1 MRVLVACEYSGRVR
15 DAFIAR
21 GHDAIS
27 CDLLLTERPGP
38 HLQEDVRVVLQDS
51 WDLVIAF
58 PPCTDLAASNA
69 HNLKIKEADG
79 RMASASR
86 FFLDCYHANAPR
98 VAVENPVGVM
108 SRLFRKPDQI
118 IDPWMFGDPWKK
130 KTCLWLRG
138 LPKLEPT
145 HKIDSYDQPVM
156 PWHSGSGIYVGDGT
170 RVFKGVGGARS
181 AKLRAQTFEGVA
193 NAMAVAWGG

>member
-1 MRVLVACEYSGRVR
+1 MKVLIACEYSGRVR

-27 CDLLLTERPGP
+27 CDLLPTERPGP
-38 HLQEDVRVVLQDS
+38 HMQEDVRLALQDP

-79 RMASASR
+79 RMATAAH
-86 FFLDCYHANAPR
+86 FFLDCYNANAPR
-98 VAVENPVGVM
+98 VCVENPVGVM

-118 IDPWMFGDPWKK
+118 IDPWMFGDPWNK

-138 LPKLEPT
+138 LPELEPT
-145 HKIDSYDQPVM
+145 HKRESYEQPIL
-156 PWHSGSGIYVGDGT
+156 PWHNGTGVWVDGKRTYPNVGT
-170 RVFKGVGGARS
+170 RS

-193 NAMAVAWGG
+193 RAMAEAWG